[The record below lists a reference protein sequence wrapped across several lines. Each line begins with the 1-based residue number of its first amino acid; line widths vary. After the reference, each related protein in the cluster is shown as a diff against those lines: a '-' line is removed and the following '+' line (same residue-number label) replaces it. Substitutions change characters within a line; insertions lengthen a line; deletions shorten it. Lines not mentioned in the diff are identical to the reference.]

1 MPQNCILRNF
11 QKRVLQITGRPPQ
24 VSETPPV
31 PFMSPHFQITTIDHV
46 GLRVT
51 DRARS
56 IAFYQSLG
64 FAVDEAEEAP
74 EAKATGLVNAHG
86 ARIHLIYN
94 SLGLHEDGNVLLDHA
109 VKLPGYTHV
118 AFIVENLQSLLDWL
132 AAKNILIT
140 EGPMVVGHGRRRLC
154 FIRDPDLNVVE
165 FNEILKP

>member
-1 MPQNCILRNF
+1 MRVHRKTVLFAKPTKNTRMSQNF
-11 QKRVLQITGRPPQ
+11 SIT
-24 VSETPPV
+24 S
-31 PFMSPHFQITTIDHV
+31 IDHV

-56 IAFYQSLG
+56 IAFYQALG
-64 FAVDEAEEAP
+64 FEVDEAEEAP
-74 EAKATGLVNAHG
+74 EAKATGLRNAHG

-94 SLGLHEDGNVLLDHA
+94 SPGVHEDGNVLLDHA

-118 AFIVENLQSLLDWL
+118 ALIVENLQALLDWC
-132 AAKNILIT
+132 AREDIAIT
-140 EGPMVVGHGRRRLC
+140 EGPLVVGHGRRRLC